1 MSRRIA
7 TPPLFGLSLAVLT
20 VAVLATFGLTPAAV
34 TLSGGPYMV
43 CVLDARMPT
52 EEALGG
58 EAPEGGAKYL
68 STSHVD
74 PLAGEV
80 LCEYTKNGQV
90 IWLDRHQVVPAP
102 VLIVWAAIAGAALC
116 GAVVTGPRRPVAM

>member
-52 EEALGG
+52 EDALGG

-68 STSHVD
+68 STSSVG
-74 PLAGEV
+74 PFAGQV

-116 GAVVTGPRRPVAM
+116 GAVVTWPRRSASM